1 MFMGWLNKLN
11 GWQRLWLLLSGL
23 FILIAIEDDGISLEM
38 MGYAVLFSGSL
49 YFAGFVINWVR
60 EGFKG

>member
-1 MFMGWLNKLN
+1 MEWLNKLN
-11 GWQRLWLLLSGL
+11 GWQRLWFLISGL
-23 FILIAIEDDGISLEM
+23 FILLLILDNKISLEI

-49 YFAGFVINWVR
+49 YFVGFAINWVR